1 MADPGRQPRPFHLLI
16 YSDAGEL
23 GGAEMVL
30 GRLLA
35 ALPPEIRTTL
45 VAVDPD
51 VLAWLG
57 ERRPGAATVHVPG
70 VRDRTDLAGM
80 RRHRRLFRE
89 LRPDLVQFN
98 LSSASS
104 CQWAILAAAT
114 IPRLRIVALEHSPMG
129 SWSRLSSALKRL
141 TARRL
146 AAHVAVG
153 ERAARLIEGS
163 TGLRPGS
170 IRVLHHGIDPDSIDR
185 ARAVP
190 RPEAPTVLTVSRHD
204 PVKGL
209 DVLIDAMALVPPQV
223 HAVIVGSGPEGP
235 ALRRQVD
242 RLGLADR
249 VELREPPPGRMDAA
263 GSMWAFDTLVLP
275 SRLEGFPVTV
285 LEAMFA
291 GLPVI
296 ATDVGSVREQ
306 IEPGVTGWI
315 VPPEDPP
322 ALAAAIA
329 EVAADLPH
337 AREMGAA
344 AQRVA
349 DERFT
354 MDATVRAWLRLYD
367 EVLSGGPSTRR

>member
-1 MADPGRQPRPFHLLI
+1 MRSCRP
-16 YSDAGEL
+16 
-23 GGAEMVL
+23 
-30 GRLLA
+30 
-35 ALPPEIRTTL
+35 
-45 VAVDPD
+45 
-51 VLAWLG
+51 
-57 ERRPGAATVHVPG
+57 
-70 VRDRTDLAGM
+70 
-80 RRHRRLFRE
+80 
-89 LRPDLVQFN
+89 
-98 LSSASS
+98 S
-104 CQWAILAAAT
+104 C
-114 IPRLRIVALEHSPMG
+114 
-129 SWSRLSSALKRL
+129 
-141 TARRL
+141 
-146 AAHVAVG
+146 
-153 ERAARLIEGS
+153 
-163 TGLRPGS
+163 
-170 IRVLHHGIDPDSIDR
+170 
-185 ARAVP
+185 
-190 RPEAPTVLTVSRHD
+190 
-204 PVKGL
+204 
-209 DVLIDAMALVPPQV
+209 
-223 HAVIVGSGPEGP
+223 AVIVGSGPEGP

-242 RLGLADR
+242 RLGLDDR

-263 GSMWAFDTLVLP
+263 GSMWAFDALVLP

-329 EVAADLPH
+329 EVAADLPR

-349 DERFT
+349 HERFT